1 MIYILIPIFAV
12 VVFIIIYLRLYLH
25 LCPRK
30 RLPIL
35 MYHHVLPQADK
46 NLTVSVEELDKQF
59 RYLKNKGYK
68 TLFFRE
74 LEENESLK
82 KKIILTFD
90 DGYRNNK
97 EYLIPLLKKYNLK
110 ATIFL
115 PTAQLEADDDK
126 MGFEELHT
134 VDINHI
140 EFALHSHSHQ
150 NFRNISLNE
159 VDEDIEANIR
169 SMENSGLPYS
179 KVLAYPF
186 GKYPKENNQQFFD
199 ILEKYKIDCALR
211 IGNKIDSYP
220 FRNKYEVHRI
230 DIKGADNM
238 KIFTMKL
245 IFGRFRF

>member
-1 MIYILIPIFAV
+1 MIYILILIFAV

-30 RLPIL
+30 RLLVL

-59 RYLKNKGYK
+59 KYLKESEYNA
-68 TLFFRE
+68 LFFRE
-74 LEENESLK
+74 LEENKSLK

-90 DGYRNNK
+90 DGYRDNK
-97 EYLIPLLKKYNLK
+97 KYLIPLLKKYDLK

-126 MGFEELHT
+126 MSFEELQMLDT
-134 VDINHI
+134 KCI

-150 NFRNISLNE
+150 NFRSISLNE
-159 VDEDIEANIR
+159 VDEDIETNIR

-186 GKYPKENNQQFFD
+186 GKYPKENNRQFSD
-199 ILEKYKIDCALR
+199 ILEKHKISCALR

-220 FRNKYEVHRI
+220 FKNKYEVHRI
-230 DIKGADNM
+230 DIKGCDS
-238 KIFTMKL
+238 IRTFKL
-245 IFGRFRF
+245 KLFFGKLKF